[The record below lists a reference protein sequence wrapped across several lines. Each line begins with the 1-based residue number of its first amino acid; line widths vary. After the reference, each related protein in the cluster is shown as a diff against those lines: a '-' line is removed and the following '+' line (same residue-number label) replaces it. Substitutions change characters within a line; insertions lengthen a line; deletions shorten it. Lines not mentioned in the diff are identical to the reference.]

1 MSFGG
6 ASETSGSAT
15 INAICGPVDMSFRET
30 FGRDVSAAE
39 FTAASSNAQ
48 RAKCIVQKEDDLHQA
63 IRQMD
68 ALGAE
73 VVLVMEDS
81 GSTAVSDVV
90 GVVTKTDISKNL
102 SRKSAL
108 MARDRTLLKAGA
120 PKLASVATMGATV
133 AASKWKAKA
142 LGGGG
147 ATSPRTD
154 SRTGGS
160 HSSSSM
166 QANDM
171 SVEIQQFGSE

>member
-1 MSFGG
+1 
-6 ASETSGSAT
+6 
-15 INAICGPVDMSFRET
+15 MSFRET
-30 FGRDVSAAE
+30 FGRDVLAAE
-39 FTAASSNAQ
+39 FTAASSDAQ

-63 IRQMD
+63 IRRMD

-73 VVLVMEDS
+73 VLLVMQDS

-120 PKLASVATMGATV
+120 PKLASVATVSATV
-133 AASKWKAKA
+133 AASKWKTNA
-142 LGGGG
+142 LGGE
-147 ATSPRTD
+147 ARSPQMNLRTA
-154 SRTGGS
+154 GS
-160 HSSSSM
+160 ISSPLV
-166 QANDM
+166 QPNDT